1 VKLIIEA
8 ELSCRKSQDPE
19 GLQCMSELPLQP
31 SRLLFLLFFA
41 DLNRALDY
49 VDQCPK
55 ESFCQ
60 IALICKHKGSAEMET
75 R

>member
-1 VKLIIEA
+1 
-8 ELSCRKSQDPE
+8 
-19 GLQCMSELPLQP
+19 MSELPLQP

-55 ESFCQ
+55 ESFYQ